1 MFGQLFVA
9 QDKFGG
15 GTLQNEAADFRVVAQ
30 CYDCGAMLGRDDARG
45 IENLFEHLGAA
56 VFAANPSQIG
66 TKGASGPL
74 TRVAARA
81 LRVTHEDLFA
91 TSGIALKSQDGLRT
105 EVCSEGASPLLGREQ
120 ALKQI
125 AN

>member
-1 MFGQLFVA
+1 FGHRREGGLACVLEVRKLEVMFGQLFVA

-30 CYDCGAMLGRDDARG
+30 CDNGGAMLGRDDPRR

-66 TKGASGPL
+66 TKGASCPFAG
-74 TRVAARA
+74 VAARA
-81 LRVTHEDLFA
+81 L
-91 TSGIALKSQDGLRT
+91 
-105 EVCSEGASPLLGREQ
+105 
-120 ALKQI
+120 
-125 AN
+125 